1 MFNDPSHDATMLTA
15 RPSKVP
21 AKPFVVCEP
30 VTVPSI
36 GSSSCSCKLFA
47 HTCELCTQS
56 LVLGGEGSHGGRIF
70 IRGLPVQ
77 VATRERP
84 PLWGVAR
91 IGWHV
96 DERQRGVCL
105 LDGGDGRALCLVY
118 LWLVVV
124 LVVLLRVRQ
133 IIIAFAHGQ
142 GDDELA
148 HFCSLPNPNSS
159 GPWKKRPV

>member
-1 MFNDPSHDATMLTA
+1 M
-15 RPSKVP
+15 
-21 AKPFVVCEP
+21 
-30 VTVPSI
+30 
-36 GSSSCSCKLFA
+36 
-47 HTCELCTQS
+47 
-56 LVLGGEGSHGGRIF
+56 
-70 IRGLPVQ
+70 
-77 VATRERP
+77 
-84 PLWGVAR
+84 
-91 IGWHV
+91 
-96 DERQRGVCL
+96 
-105 LDGGDGRALCLVY
+105 LDGGDGRALCLAY